1 MSEAEAADGID
12 VMLMW
17 WRWKLVKKYKETLH
31 RFEIRGRYITPNILM
46 YFTGEEHVQN
56 GPDGSI
62 GHIGDRLDDIA
73 SNVVDD
79 NVPDLHNPGRNIHN
93 LIQRCDALVKEL
105 EDFSTYIRQHK
116 WKRTIEISHYRALVK
131 SEQRNLGRLADR
143 QNLANSEV
151 NSVNRKNGKENG
163 REEDVDEGQDNDI
176 SNEKAY
182 QIAQS
187 SNLPFLEAVWNA
199 AKSTH
204 GLVAIQKRFYYGG
217 ATENDAK
224 QTSKAFQSSKTK
236 KGKSG
241 KALVDV
247 VAREG
252 LEWIKISLVTNNRLL
267 MDKAREGWAE
277 SSSDE
282 EGYDS
287 DRVGGSNSD
296 DEDPDG
302 AIPLIKMAE
311 DILKAAK
318 EVRIK
323 SQQPTVKFILPRI
336 IIGKDVEVDKLI
348 NRLRDK
354 GVIIDCSATCLQARP
369 LANILDNLLPSPI
382 KDFTSTVNIDC
393 TILLALVSDFSHYD
407 VTSEPWFHN
416 ALNKQIELEDE
427 QNLLANMLYPA
438 LVGRKLVATA
448 EAVKR
453 MQEIVDT
460 IGTPDEK
467 KRTALFV
474 NQTTSTSGDMESD
487 SQDRRNN
494 LATLSKL
501 DVPADLFLPILT
513 VPDENVEDIMLR
525 LPAAARQVKGILLP
539 INQSVFFHGWMEN
552 ITTITSNK
560 TVVRKIEAVLNQ
572 YADTEREWP
581 KLWLCPTARSL
592 VGKEKARRL

>member
-1 MSEAEAADGID
+1 
-12 VMLMW
+12 MLMW
-17 WRWKLVKKYKETLH
+17 WRWMLLKKYKEKLH
-31 RFEIRGRYITPNILM
+31 RFEIRGRYITAKIFM
-46 YFTGEEHVQN
+46 YFTGEGHVQN
-56 GPDGSI
+56 GSEGSI
-62 GHIGDRLDDIA
+62 DHIGERPDDIA
-73 SNVVDD
+73 SNAVED
-79 NVPDLHNPGRNIHN
+79 NVPHLNNPGRNIHN

-143 QNLANSEV
+143 QNLANSEDDIV
-151 NSVNRKNGKENG
+151 DRKNGKENG
-163 REEDVDEGQDNDI
+163 REEYVDEGQENDI

-187 SNLPFLEAVWNA
+187 SNLPFLEAAWNA

-224 QTSKAFQSSKTK
+224 QTSKASLSSNTK

-252 LEWIKISLVTNNRLL
+252 LEWIKISLVTNNRLM

-287 DRVGGSNSD
+287 DEGSSGLKSD
-296 DEDPDG
+296 NDDPDG

-323 SQQPTVKFILPRI
+323 SQQPTVRFILPRI
-336 IIGKDVEVDKLI
+336 ITGKDVEVDKLI

-354 GVIIDCSATCLQARP
+354 GAIIDCSATCLQARP
-369 LANILDNLLPSPI
+369 LAKILDYLLPNPI

-474 NQTTSTSGDMESD
+474 KQTTSTTEDMESD
-487 SQDRRNN
+487 SQHRRNN

-501 DVPADLFLPILT
+501 DVPANLLLPILT
-513 VPDENVEDIMLR
+513 VPDQNVEDIMLR
-525 LPAAARQVKGILLP
+525 LPTAAKQVKGILLP
-539 INQSVFFHGWMEN
+539 INQSVFFHGWMED

-572 YADTEREWP
+572 YADTEQEWP